1 MSLAREL
8 LDVELS
14 DEGVKKLDQL
24 NKDFLRA
31 ELVAGMYLSRL
42 FRVLRHR
49 VTVSVITES

>member
-31 ELVAGMYLSRL
+31 ELVAGRYLSCL
-42 FRVLRHR
+42 VRVLWHR
-49 VTVSVITES
+49 VTASVITES

>member
-31 ELVAGMYLSRL
+31 ELVAGRYLSCL
-42 FRVLRHR
+42 FRVLWRR

>member
-31 ELVAGMYLSRL
+31 ELVAGRHLFYL

>member
-31 ELVAGMYLSRL
+31 ELVAGMYIFCL
-42 FRVLRHR
+42 FRVLRRR

>member
-31 ELVAGMYLSRL
+31 ELVAGRYLSCL
-42 FRVLRHR
+42 FRVLWHR

>member
-31 ELVAGMYLSRL
+31 ELVAGMYLSCL